1 MFEIAMNANPDQT
14 PGKTRGIVQTVLGPV
29 NPGELGPTLMHEH
42 LLIDLTPPPSL
53 LAGGPAAQEA
63 EITLCNCWGI
73 GNGQK
78 SYLKNYQLDQI
89 DVAVEEVRE
98 MMGAGGRTIVD
109 LTNGGLKPDPAGL
122 ARIART
128 TGAHIVMGCG
138 HYVHAYQDPANHERT
153 VDSFAAEMIAQLTQG
168 AWGTG
173 IRAGI
178 IGEIGCQSPWT
189 ELEQRVM
196 RGALIAQAETGAAIN
211 VHPGRHPDQPAEI
224 VSFIEAAGH
233 GVGRVIIS
241 HVDRTIFDDDRLLR
255 LADTGC
261 VIEFDLFGWE
271 QSYYPMSS
279 EIDMPNDG
287 ARLKMVRLLVERGHR
302 DQVLMSQDICT
313 RTRLGRYGGHGYQH
327 MFANIAPRMRQRGFS
342 QADVDAILVENP
354 RRLLTIA

>member
-1 MFEIAMNANPDQT
+1 MNANP
-14 PGKTRGIVQTVLGPV
+14 GKTPRQGKIQTVLGLIEPDA
-29 NPGELGPTLMHEH
+29 LGPTLMHEH

-53 LAGGPAAQEA
+53 LAGGPAQQEA

-73 GNGQK
+73 SNGQK

-89 DVAVEEVRE
+89 DVAVEEVGD
-98 MMGAGGRTIVD
+98 MMDAGGRAIVD
-109 LTNGGLKPDPAGL
+109 LTNGGLKPDPLGL
-122 ARIART
+122 VEIARR

-153 VDSFAAEMIAQLTQG
+153 VDSFTAEMVAQLTRG
-168 AWGTG
+168 AWGTDVC
-173 IRAGI
+173 AGI

-189 ELEQRVM
+189 DVEKRVM
-196 RGALIAQAETGAAIN
+196 RGALIAQSETGAAIN

-224 VSFIEAAGH
+224 VSFIQAAGH
-233 GVGRVIIS
+233 GVERVIIS

-287 ARLKMVRLLVERGHR
+287 ARLKMARLLVARGHR
-302 DQVLMSQDICT
+302 DQVLLSQDICT

-327 MFANIAPRMRQRGFS
+327 MFANIAPRMLQRGFS
-342 QADVDAILVENP
+342 QEDVDAILVENP
-354 RRLLTIA
+354 RRLLTIR